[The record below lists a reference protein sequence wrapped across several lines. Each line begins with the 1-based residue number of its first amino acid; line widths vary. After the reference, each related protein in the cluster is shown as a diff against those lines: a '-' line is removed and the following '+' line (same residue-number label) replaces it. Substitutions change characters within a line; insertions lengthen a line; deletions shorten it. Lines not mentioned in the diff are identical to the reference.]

1 MSDNK
6 PKPIPRKTPGDQ
18 APSGK
23 KKGGM
28 TMREQIAA
36 RKNAE
41 TGDESAKPA
50 AKTAGAAGDEKPE
63 RAARPSSRSGARKGG
78 SSRGA
83 RSKDE
88 GNDDSGGTTR
98 GRRARSEPKKKSPV
112 PIIAVAVIVLGG
124 AGAYF
129 GGVFDGDKAEAAE
142 PADTTTAGAD
152 GDSAAENTLSASGEM
167 TDGEIA
173 AGDAATADG
182 DADGDA
188 AADDSGAGE
197 AAADAPAEDAAKA
210 EAKAKAAE
218 DESEEAQ
225 AKAKTDMSNLK
236 PFGKP
241 PGATDEQWAT
251 LQEKA
256 GEFFDPFAGAA
267 GGRAQKKLIE
277 AGQLAWPAILNEMIK
292 LDVDDPEGNRMG
304 FRAADALDRARGS
317 DTGRALDWRTSQNSS
332 TGEMKAKDL
341 FFNKRLIILHHDAW
355 MKVLEDPAHWA
366 KFDKTD
372 AATEAIERAKAKA
385 AKATDEFD
393 DLDLGDIEID

>member
-1 MSDNK
+1 M
-6 PKPIPRKTPGDQ
+6 
-18 APSGK
+18 
-23 KKGGM
+23 
-28 TMREQIAA
+28 
-36 RKNAE
+36 
-41 TGDESAKPA
+41 
-50 AKTAGAAGDEKPE
+50 
-63 RAARPSSRSGARKGG
+63 
-78 SSRGA
+78 
-83 RSKDE
+83 
-88 GNDDSGGTTR
+88 
-98 GRRARSEPKKKSPV
+98 

-188 AADDSGAGE
+188 AADDSGAGD

-218 DESEEAQ
+218 DESEEAR